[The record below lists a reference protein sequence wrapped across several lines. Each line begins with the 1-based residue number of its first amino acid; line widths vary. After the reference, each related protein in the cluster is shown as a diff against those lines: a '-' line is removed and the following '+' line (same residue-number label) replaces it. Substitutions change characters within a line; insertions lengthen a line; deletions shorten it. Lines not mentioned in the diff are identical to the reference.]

1 MQIIKSGKRDL
12 YLILILALIGI
23 GLLVIFLGIK
33 PSGSRVKV
41 FVDGTEVGEYSLAVD
56 GRFVIEGADGGTN
69 VLVIEDGHAYMD
81 EASCPDHLCMNMGQI
96 SKGGQSIICLPNKV
110 VVEVASDNKSE
121 IDAVAQ

>member
-12 YLILILALIGI
+12 YLILILALMGI
-23 GLLVIFLGIK
+23 GLLVVFLGIK
-33 PSGSRVKV
+33 PSGSRLKV
-41 FVDGTEVGEYSLAVD
+41 LVDGTEVGEYSLAVD
-56 GRFVIEGADGGTN
+56 GRFVIEGVNGGTN

-96 SKGGQSIICLPNKV
+96 SKDGQSIICLPNKV